1 MKDNKNLLSGSI
13 FSALTALA
21 LPIMGTSFLNMAYH
35 LVDMVWIGILGS
47 GAVASI
53 GISGYFITFS
63 MALVRL
69 VQVGAEVNIAQSIGA
84 ERGTRANTYAGSA
97 LRMALG
103 IALIYGL
110 LLLLFNR
117 QLIGFFRIDDTLVE
131 TDARHYLMIMALGM
145 AFVFLNP
152 IITCIY
158 NGAGYSKA
166 PFKVNAMGMAAN
178 MVLDPLF
185 IFGLNLGV
193 QGAALA
199 TVLSQM
205 LVTLVLVRMLIKNRP
220 FPQFRFRDGWNAA
233 MAREIGRLGAP
244 VALQSSLFSVY
255 SILLARIVS
264 GYGPAA
270 VAAQKVGVQIESISY
285 MTAHGFAIALSSF
298 TGQNMGA
305 GKPDRVKQGIKTAGS
320 VMCAFG
326 VITSLILVTFA
337 RELFM
342 IFIREEAT
350 VAIGT
355 RYVRILGFS
364 QLFMCLEITFAG
376 AFNGLRKTTPPAL
389 VSILFTGLR
398 VPAAY
403 LLTRESLLGL
413 DGVWWS
419 ITGSSWIK
427 GALMTGM
434 TLMLLR
440 SPLLQTG
447 HPTIAP
453 GSGNTEDDAV
463 S

>member
-1 MKDNKNLLSGSI
+1 MSDKKNLLSGSI
-13 FSALTALA
+13 FSSLTALA

-53 GISGYFITFS
+53 GIAGYFITFS

-69 VQVGAEVNIAQSIGA
+69 VQVGTEVNIAQSIGA
-84 ERGTRANTYAGSA
+84 ENGDRANYYAGTA
-97 LRMALG
+97 LRMAVG

-110 LLLLFNR
+110 VLYLFNR
-117 QLIGFFRIDDTLVE
+117 QLIGFFRIDHPLVE
-131 TDARHYLMIMALGM
+131 RDARHYLMIMSLGM
-145 AFVFLNP
+145 VFVFLNP

-178 MVLDPLF
+178 MVLDPLM

-193 QGAALA
+193 RGAALA
-199 TVLSQM
+199 TVFSQM
-205 LVTLVLVRMLIKNRP
+205 LVTLVLVRMLIRNRP
-220 FPQFRFRDGWNAA
+220 FPQFRFRGGWSSGL
-233 MAREIGRLGAP
+233 MREIGRLGAP
-244 VALQSSLFSVY
+244 VALQSGLFSVY
-255 SILLARIVS
+255 SVLLARIVA

-270 VAAQKVGVQIESISY
+270 MAAQKVGVQIESISY

-305 GKPDRVKQGIKTAGS
+305 GKPGRVKQGIKTAGG
-320 VMCAFG
+320 VMFVFG
-326 VITSLILVTFA
+326 VITSLILVVFA

-350 VAIGT
+350 VVIGT

-364 QLFMCLEITFAG
+364 QLFMCLEITFSG
-376 AFNGLRKTTPPAL
+376 GFNGLRKTTPPAL

-403 LLTRESLLGL
+403 LLARESLLGL
-413 DGVWWS
+413 DGVWWT

-427 GALMTGM
+427 GTLMAGM

-453 GSGNTEDDAV
+453 GSGNANDDAV